1 MTDLK
6 EENPVESNE
15 TNPVEE
21 QAEAPK
27 KSIDPSLQGFQ
38 LIYEKNKKVINY
50 LGGGLALL
58 IVAIVYFKLFY
69 LPEQE
74 KEAANEMYMAE
85 NLFERDS
92 FNLALKGGVMVMTPD
107 GQKQMMG
114 FEQVAENYNL
124 TKTGNLA
131 NYYAGICYLR
141 TGKFE
146 QAIEW
151 LKKYDG
157 KDEIISS
164 IAIGAIGDANM
175 ELNKTEE
182 AIKYYLKAAEN
193 SNNTFTTPL
202 YLKKAGFAYELSG
215 NYQKALDMYERLNKE
230 YSRAEEAREISKE
243 IARVKALGNL

>member
-1 MTDLK
+1 MSDSK
-6 EENPVESNE
+6 EENPVENNE

-21 QAEAPK
+21 QIEAPK
-27 KSIDPSLQGFQ
+27 KRIDPNLQGFQ
-38 LIYEKNKKVINY
+38 LIYEKNKNAINY
-50 LGGGLALL
+50 IGGGLAVIIALV
-58 IVAIVYFKLFY
+58 IYFKMFY

-74 KEAANEMYMAE
+74 NEAPNEMFMAE
-85 NLFERDS
+85 NLFEKDS
-92 FNLALKGGVMVMTPD
+92 FNLALKGGIMVMTPD

-146 QAIEW
+146 EAIEW

-157 KDEIISS
+157 NDEIISS

-182 AIKYYLKAAEN
+182 AIKYYL
-193 SNNTFTTPL
+193 
-202 YLKKAGFAYELSG
+202 
-215 NYQKALDMYERLNKE
+215 
-230 YSRAEEAREISKE
+230 
-243 IARVKALGNL
+243 VLGAIY

>member
-1 MTDLK
+1 MSDLK
-6 EENPVESNE
+6 EENPLENNE

-21 QAEAPK
+21 QIEAPK
-27 KSIDPSLQGFQ
+27 KSIDPNLQGFQ
-38 LIYEKNKKVINY
+38 LIYEKNKNVINY
-50 LGGGLALL
+50 VGGGLAII

-69 LPEQE
+69 MPEQE

-92 FNLALKGGVMVMTPD
+92 FNLALKGGIMVMTPD

-114 FEQVAENYNL
+114 FEQVAENYGL

-131 NYYAGICYLR
+131 NYYAGICNLR
-141 TGKFE
+141 MGKYE
-146 QAIEW
+146 QAIEY

-157 KDEIISS
+157 NDEIISS

-175 ELNKTEE
+175 ELNKADE
-182 AIKYYLKAAEN
+182 AVKYYLKAAEN
-193 SNNTFTTPL
+193 SKNEFTTP
-202 YLKKAGFAYELSG
+202 YFLKKAGFAYEVAG
-215 NYQKALDMYERLNKE
+215 DYQKSVDVYERLSKE
-230 YSRAEEAREISKE
+230 YANSDAAREIAME